1 MRLPILF
8 LALALVLVIALI
20 ACGRPLPTP
29 TPPPTETPTE
39 TPIPSPTATPPPTG
53 TATPPPS
60 PTQIPPPPTATS
72 TVVPTP
78 TLTPINERII
88 LEILYAET
96 KGRNWWFND
105 NWLTDAP
112 LGDWFGVTTNDAGHV
127 SELNLLSNT
136 LRGEIPP
143 ELAALS
149 ELTKLRLGQSPPVDA
164 PCLISLV
171 DFLGIEACEND
182 LTGEIPAEL
191 GTLSNLT
198 ELNLSAVNLNGRYQR
213 N

>member
-1 MRLPILF
+1 MHIVRRGNEPIAHKARRGKAQRTAL
-8 LALALVLVIALI
+8 LLTIALAFSIALI

-78 TLTPINERII
+78 TLTPIDERIV
-88 LEILYAET
+88 LEIFYAET
-96 KGRNWWFND
+96 NGRDWWRND

-112 LGDWFGVTTNDAGHV
+112 LGEWFGVTTNDDGNV
-127 SELNLLSNT
+127 IELDMLSNG
-136 LRGEIPP
+136 LNGELPP
-143 ELAALS
+143 ELGSLA
-149 ELTKLRLGQSPPVDA
+149 ELTKLRLGNTSINTT
-164 PCLISLV
+164 PCYP
-171 DFLGIEACEND
+171 F
-182 LTGEIPAEL
+182 TGWERRFRCWTEFSGGDSS
-191 GTLSNLT
+191 GTRRSD
-198 ELNLSAVNLNGRYQR
+198 
-213 N
+213 